1 MDRMTLSSQLWSAPS
16 YQQHCLPKLPYSQRT
31 HICELIECFTKDL
44 AAWVDKYMGQSPYLS
59 LAHNPAVVP
68 LPEIPSIE
76 RMQKLVH
83 LSCYPKEWQ
92 ENPSSFLQLLDIA
105 QSHTLFNY
113 KAVNAEKWPECG
125 KNNE

>member
-1 MDRMTLSSQLWSAPS
+1 
-16 YQQHCLPKLPYSQRT
+16 
-31 HICELIECFTKDL
+31 
-44 AAWVDKYMGQSPYLS
+44 MGQSPYLS

-68 LPEIPSIE
+68 LPEIPSTE

-105 QSHTLFNY
+105 QSHTFFNY
-113 KAVNAEKWPECG
+113 KAVNAEK
-125 KNNE
+125 